1 MTSSRARATMISS
14 VYAGNFGLI
23 IGQGDHSS
31 VPTRKHGV
39 GTGGTVNDR
48 ADGLT

>member
-1 MTSSRARATMISS
+1 MTLSHTRAATISS
-14 VYAGNFGLI
+14 VRADNFGRI

-31 VPTRKHGV
+31 VPTRKHGM
-39 GTGGTVNDR
+39 GTGGTVNNS